1 MVINHKKDYARQ
13 KDLKTLLDQKKI
25 LRQIPVGVMLLGAKA
40 EILFCN
46 DIGCK
51 LLQRSE
57 QELLGTTA
65 FAHTWQITQA
75 DNTTFANPNLLLSR
89 QENLILGISDRTN
102 SERIWLLV
110 NTQPQDDTEQV
121 ICTFS
126 NIIERQSC
134 ELILRH
140 THNRLEQQN
149 QVLLSLAKSR
159 NLAQGDLNAAL
170 DKITEAAATTLG
182 LERVSVWHYNSDRS
196 KIHCLNLYEKT
207 PNRHSCG
214 LEIRAVDYPAYF
226 QALEAER
233 SIAADDA
240 YTDPRTCE
248 FGTAYLPAVGV
259 TSMLD
264 APIWMEGEMVGV
276 VCHEYT
282 GGVRHWT
289 LEEQNFAGCIADLV
303 TLAIEANQRQK
314 AESERKQ
321 TEVAL
326 AKREHYL
333 ATLVEAQRRLLAD
346 DTAGNCYAH
355 ILELL
360 GQASGASRVY
370 LFENHQNETGCL
382 LSSQRAEWCAKDV
395 KLEID
400 KPKLQ
405 NVSLQKVLP
414 RWAEVLGKGE
424 IIAGIVAEFPESERE
439 IIACQEILSILLL
452 PLTVNNKFWG
462 FIGFDNRMEARA
474 WDALEV
480 DMLAAAVAAV
490 ALHQERAL
498 AEKALSEAKDELEMQ
513 VDKRTKALKD
523 ANEQLLVEIVER
535 SSVERALQAAVQVA
549 QKHSLELQQALE
561 NLKNT
566 QTQLVQSEKMSSL
579 GQMVAG
585 IAHEINNPIN
595 FIVGNL
601 AHAEQYIS
609 SLIDMLHLYQEN
621 YPQPVSTI
629 VERSQDID
637 FDFVVM
643 DLPKLLE
650 SMQAGAK
657 RISNIVLSLRNF
669 SRLDEAEMKRVNLH
683 EGIDST
689 LLILQH
695 RLKDNLRH
703 PQIEI
708 IKEYGDLPAVECY
721 PGKLNQVFMN
731 ILNNAIDA
739 LEGLGTKDWG
749 LGRGGGGRGRE
760 TDKEDR
766 EDGGEKNSLYSASPH
781 ALLQTSHTSQSPVPN
796 TQYQVPQIRI
806 RTEIASPGRVRVKIA
821 DNGAGMS
828 EQVKARIFDPF
839 FTTKPVGS
847 GVGLGL
853 SVSYQIVV
861 ENHKG
866 VLSCTSTPEQGAEFI
881 IEIPIRQ
888 TSAV

>member
-1 MVINHKKDYARQ
+1 MVTNNTKYHSSKKGYFSKISFEQ
-13 KDLKTLLDQKKI
+13 KRF

-46 DIGCK
+46 PIGCK

-57 QELLGTTA
+57 QELLGTSAFGHTWQVTQVDNTA
-65 FAHTWQITQA
+65 FA
-75 DNTTFANPNLLLSR
+75 NPHLLLSR
-89 QENLILGISDRTN
+89 HENLILGISHPN
-102 SERIWLLV
+102 NCERIWLLV
-110 NTQPQDDTEQV
+110 NTQPQDGTEQV

-126 NIIERQSC
+126 NIIEWQSC

-149 QVLLSLAKSR
+149 QVLLSLAKGR
-159 NLAQGDLNAAL
+159 NLAQGDLNTAL

-196 KIHCLNLYEKT
+196 KIHCLNLYEQT

-214 LEIRAVDYPAYF
+214 VELRAVDYPVYF

-233 SIAADDA
+233 TIAADNA
-240 YTDPRTCE
+240 YTDARTSE
-248 FGTAYLPAVGV
+248 FSTAYLPAVGV

-264 APIWMEGEMVGV
+264 APIWVEGEMVGV

-333 ATLVEAQRRLLAD
+333 ATLVEVQRRLLAD

-370 LFENHQNETGCL
+370 LFENHQDKTGCL
-382 LSSQRAEWCAKDV
+382 LTSQRVKWCAKDV
-395 KLEID
+395 KPEID
-400 KPKLQ
+400 KPELQ

-414 RWAEVLGKGE
+414 RWGEVLGKGE

-439 IIACQEILSILLL
+439 ILACQEILSILLL
-452 PLTVNNKFWG
+452 PLTVNNTFWG
-462 FIGFDNRMEARA
+462 FIGFDNCMEARA

-480 DMLAAAVAAV
+480 DLLAAAAAAI

-498 AEKALSEAKDELEMQ
+498 AEKALFEAKDELEIQ
-513 VDKRTKALKD
+513 VDKRTQALQD
-523 ANEQLLVEIVER
+523 TNEQLLVEIVER
-535 SSVERALQAAVQVA
+535 SSAERALQAAAQVA

-601 AHAEQYIS
+601 THAEQYIS
-609 SLIDMLHLYQEN
+609 SLIDMLCLYQEN
-621 YPQPVSTI
+621 YPQPVSKI

-695 RLKDNLRH
+695 RFKDNLCH

-721 PGKLNQVFMN
+721 PSKLNQVFMN
-731 ILNNAIDA
+731 ILNNAVDA
-739 LEGLGTKDWG
+739 LERVGK
-749 LGRGGGGRGRE
+749 GGGE
-760 TDKEDR
+760 TDEEDR
-766 EDGGEKNSLYSASPH
+766 ENGKEKNSLHFPPAFSH

-796 TQYQVPQIRI
+796 HQYLIPQIRI
-806 RTEIASPGRVRVKIA
+806 RTELVCSSRVRVKII

-853 SVSYQIVV
+853 SISYQIIV

-866 VLSCTSTPEQGAEFI
+866 FLNCTSEPGQGSEFM

-888 TSAV
+888 TIAV

>member
-1 MVINHKKDYARQ
+1 MVTNNTKYHSRKKGS
-13 KDLKTLLDQKKI
+13 KTLLAQEKI

-46 DIGCK
+46 AIGCK

-57 QELLGTTA
+57 KELLGTPA
-65 FAHTWQITQA
+65 FGNTWQVTQV
-75 DNTTFANPNLLLSR
+75 DNTAFANPNLLLSR
-89 QENLILGISDRTN
+89 QENLILSISHPN
-102 SERIWLLV
+102 NCERIWLLV
-110 NTQPQDDTEQV
+110 NTQPQDGTEQV

-149 QVLLSLAKSR
+149 QVLLALAKSR
-159 NLAQGDLNAAL
+159 NLAQGDLNSAL
-170 DKITEAAATTLG
+170 AKITEAAAATLG

-196 KIHCLNLYEKT
+196 KIRCLNLYEQTLK
-207 PNRHSCG
+207 RHTSG
-214 LEIRAVDYPAYF
+214 VELSAVDYPVYF

-233 SIAADDA
+233 TIAADDA

-248 FGTAYLPAVGV
+248 FGVAYLPAVGV

-264 APIWMEGEMVGV
+264 APIWVEGEMVGV

-282 GGVRHWT
+282 GGVRHWS

-321 TEVAL
+321 TELAL

-370 LFENHQNETGCL
+370 LFENHQDAAGCL
-382 LSSQRAEWCAKDV
+382 LTSQRAEWCAKDITP
-395 KLEID
+395 EID
-400 KPKLQ
+400 NSQLQ
-405 NVSLQKVLP
+405 NLSLQEVLP
-414 RWAEVLGKGE
+414 RWAEILGKGE
-424 IIAGIVAEFPESERE
+424 IIAGIVAEFPESEQKFLGR
-439 IIACQEILSILLL
+439 QEILSILLL

-462 FIGFDNRMEARA
+462 FIGFDNCTEARA
-474 WDALEV
+474 WDALEI
-480 DMLAAAVAAV
+480 DLLAAAAAAV
-490 ALHQERAL
+490 ALHQERAS
-498 AEKALSEAKDELEMQ
+498 AEKALFEAKDELEIQ
-513 VDKRTKALKD
+513 VEKRTKALKD

-535 SSVERALQAAVQVA
+535 TSAERALHSAVQVA
-549 QKHSLELQQALE
+549 QEQSLELQQALE

-609 SLIDMLHLYQEN
+609 NLLDMLRLYQEH

-657 RISNIVLSLRNF
+657 RIGNIVLSLRNF

-695 RLKDNLRH
+695 RLKDNLHH

-708 IKEYGDLPAVECY
+708 IKEYGNLPVVECY

-739 LEGLGTKDWG
+739 LEGLGRRREEKD
-749 LGRGGGGRGRE
+749 E
-760 TDKEDR
+760 EDR
-766 EDGGEKNSLYSASPH
+766 EDGGEKNSLHSPPASLH
-781 ALLQTSHTSQSPVPN
+781 ALLQTSHTPQSSVPN
-796 TQYQVPQIRI
+796 HQYLIPQIRI
-806 RTEIASPGRVRVKIA
+806 RTELVCSSRVRVKIA
-821 DNGAGMS
+821 DNGVGMS
-828 EQVKARIFDPF
+828 EQVKARVFDPF

-853 SVSYQIVV
+853 SVSYQIIV

-866 VLSCTSTPEQGAEFI
+866 VLKCTSQPGQGAEFS

-888 TSAV
+888 AIAAWEQHPLDL